1 MIVTAPASSANLGP
15 GFDCLGLALDLPF
28 ELTADTPGA
37 DGWLAL
43 EPTHP
48 AAVAF
53 AEAGGTPARALWWRS
68 PIPPGRGMGF
78 SGAAR
83 VAGAYLAGRLD
94 ELDHEVARD
103 GARLVATRLEGHPD
117 NAAAS
122 ALGGMTVA
130 AADEAVR
137 VPVPDDLSLLLWW
150 PERSTSTDASR
161 RVLAEQ
167 VPLDVAADSI
177 GRAALWVAAMAVG
190 RTDVLRV
197 ACEDRLHQPGRL
209 SLRPDSTGAMEAML
223 AEPRVLAAWLSGSGP
238 TVAALVARDAELSS
252 LEAVLDRDGRTRRLG
267 LSSTGVRGIDNS

>member
-1 MIVTAPASSANLGP
+1 MTA
-15 GFDCLGLALDLPF
+15 
-28 ELTADTPGA
+28 
-37 DGWLAL
+37 
-43 EPTHP
+43 
-48 AAVAF
+48 
-53 AEAGGTPARALWWRS
+53 
-68 PIPPGRGMGF
+68 
-78 SGAAR
+78 
-83 VAGAYLAGRLD
+83 
-94 ELDHEVARD
+94 
-103 GARLVATRLEGHPD
+103 
-117 NAAAS
+117 
-122 ALGGMTVA
+122 A

-238 TVAALVARDAELSS
+238 TVAALVALSS

-267 LSSTGVRGIDNS
+267 LSSTGVRAIDNS

>member
-1 MIVTAPASSANLGP
+1 VIATAPASSANLGP
-15 GFDCLGLALDLPF
+15 GFDCLGLALELPF
-28 ELTADTPGA
+28 ELTADTPRA
-37 DGWLAL
+37 EGWLEA

-53 AEAGGTPARALWWRS
+53 AEAGGTPKHPLWWRS

-94 ELDHEVARD
+94 ELDHDVARD

-130 AADEAVR
+130 AGAEAVR
-137 VPVPDDLSLLLWW
+137 VPVPDDLSLLMWW

-167 VPLDVAADSI
+167 VPLDVAAGSI
-177 GRAALWVAAMAVG
+177 GRAALWVAAMAAG
-190 RTDVLRV
+190 RMDVLRV

-209 SLRPDSTGAMEAML
+209 ALRPDSAAAMEAML

-238 TVAALVARDAELSS
+238 TVAALVARAAELSS
-252 LEAVLDRDGRTRRLG
+252 LEAVLARDGRTRRLD
-267 LSSTGVRGIDNS
+267 LSAHGVRTLDNS